1 MRVTIRPGSVI
12 EGASRVPGDKS
23 IAHRHLIL
31 ASTAKGRSEI
41 RGLPAALDVLATARC
56 LSRLVPSTRASL
68 EAWASK
74 AAAGADDHGFT
85 WDPGVE
91 TSTET
96 ILWLEGEGR
105 TALAGVR
112 DPLDCGNSG
121 TSLRLLC
128 GVVAGVPIEVTLSG
142 DESLRARPMERVAAP
157 LRAMGAHVS
166 TSNGHAPVRVRGGA
180 LQGIEHASEVP
191 SAQVKGCVLLA
202 GVSAEGRTVVRER
215 VTTRDH
221 TERAL
226 AALGAPIEI
235 ESGEVSVRAFQHEG
249 FATSVPGDVSS
260 AAFLVA
266 AAAVTGGRVTIG
278 DVGLNPSRTRYLDVM
293 ERMGIHVERR
303 VMGEVLG
310 EPVGELEVAAPPRIV
325 GTTIGAEEL
334 PLIID
339 EVPVLA
345 LVAAHAAGESRFQGA
360 GELRVKESDRLMGL
374 VQGIMR
380 LGGQAAREGEA
391 LVVAGGGL
399 AGGLA
404 NARGDHRMAM
414 SFCVGAFAASRRCVI
429 EGVESASVSFP
440 GFVPAL
446 RRLGGRLEE

>member
-1 MRVTIRPGSVI
+1 M
-12 EGASRVPGDKS
+12 
-23 IAHRHLIL
+23 
-31 ASTAKGRSEI
+31 
-41 RGLPAALDVLATARC
+41 
-56 LSRLVPSTRASL
+56 
-68 EAWASK
+68 
-74 AAAGADDHGFT
+74 
-85 WDPGVE
+85 
-91 TSTET
+91 
-96 ILWLEGEGR
+96 
-105 TALAGVR
+105 
-112 DPLDCGNSG
+112 
-121 TSLRLLC
+121 
-128 GVVAGVPIEVTLSG
+128 
-142 DESLRARPMERVAAP
+142 
-157 LRAMGAHVS
+157 
-166 TSNGHAPVRVRGGA
+166 
-180 LQGIEHASEVP
+180 
-191 SAQVKGCVLLA
+191 LA

-334 PLIID
+334 ALIID

-360 GELRVKESDRLMGL
+360 GELRVKESDRLMGW